1 MPIAILLNCAG
12 VDWKR
17 LELMPTH
24 AERKVVPYAQDQ
36 MFDMVADIERYPDF
50 LPWCVASR
58 ITKTEDAVIWG
69 DLMVGFK
76 VFRETFT
83 SKVTL
88 HAPDRINVEYINGP
102 FRYLNNHWMFN
113 SINGGS
119 QTEIDFFIDF
129 EFRSRML
136 QAVAS
141 PVFNEAVQR
150 MVGAFE
156 RRADTIYTPR
166 VPHKGISRTARTTH

>member
-1 MPIAILLNCAG
+1 MP
-12 VDWKR
+12 V
-17 LELMPTH
+17 H
-24 AERKVVPYAQDQ
+24 AERKVVPYSPTQ
-36 MFDMVADIERYPDF
+36 MFDMVADIESYPDF
-50 LPWCVASR
+50 LPWCVACR

-88 HAPDRINVEYINGP
+88 HTPDWIDVEYINGP
-102 FRYLNNHWMFN
+102 FHYLKNHWKFN
-113 SINGGS
+113 SMKSGS

-136 QAVAS
+136 QAVAT
-141 PVFNEAVQR
+141 PFFNEAVQR

-156 RRADTIYTPR
+156 RRADNIYEQRAPYT
-166 VPHKGISRTARTTH
+166 GLSTTA

>member
-1 MPIAILLNCAG
+1 MQIVILLNCAG
-12 VDWKR
+12 AGWRRFD
-17 LELMPTH
+17 LMPTH
-24 AERKVVPYAQDQ
+24 AERKVVPYAQGQ
-36 MFDMVADIERYPDF
+36 IFDMVADIKRYPEF
-50 LPWCVASR
+50 LPWCVACR

-88 HAPDRINVEYINGP
+88 QAPDRIDVEYINGP
-102 FRYLNNHWMFN
+102 FRYLNNHWHFN
-113 SINGGS
+113 SMNSGS
-119 QTEIDFFIDF
+119 RTEIDFFIDF

-136 QAVAS
+136 QSVAS
-141 PVFNEAVQR
+141 PVFNEAVRR

-156 RRADTIYTPR
+156 RRADTIYTPS
-166 VPHKGISRTARTTH
+166 VPHTGISRTA